1 MGEALQGISETGY
14 QSIELCARL
23 GTAPHVDMDRTA
35 SYYTEIKQK
44 VTDYG
49 LVIESLA
56 GTGGIEFGSDNFG
69 RVIEVADLLGAPAIA
84 IGSGGKSDDQESE
97 SNDDELLE
105 SAEELL
111 DESGDLFLEDTDEE
125 DLQDA
130 DQDSPQELEIANL
143 KDQLLRSAA
152 EFENLKRRTIRDVE
166 NAHIF
171 GTENLISDLLP
182 IIDSLEKAIESAL
195 DVEGAEAMV
204 EGVELSLKLFMD
216 SLGRNGLNTVDPL
229 GEPFDPS
236 LHEAL
241 AVVPNENAEPN
252 SVMEVIQKG
261 FTLNDRLVRAAKVVV
276 VKEEKS

>member
-1 MGEALQGISETGY
+1 MT
-14 QSIELCARL
+14 
-23 GTAPHVDMDRTA
+23 V
-35 SYYTEIKQK
+35 
-44 VTDYG
+44 V
-49 LVIESLA
+49 
-56 GTGGIEFGSDNFG
+56 GS
-69 RVIEVADLLGAPAIA
+69 
-84 IGSGGKSDDQESE
+84 KSDDQESE

-111 DESGDLFLEDTDEE
+111 DESGDLFLEDTNEE

-166 NAHIF
+166 NAHKF
-171 GTENLISDLLP
+171 GTEKLISDLLP